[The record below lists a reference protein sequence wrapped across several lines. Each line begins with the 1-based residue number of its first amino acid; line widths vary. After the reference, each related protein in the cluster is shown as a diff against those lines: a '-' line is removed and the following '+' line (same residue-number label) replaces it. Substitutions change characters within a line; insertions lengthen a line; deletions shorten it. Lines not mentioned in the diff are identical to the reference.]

1 MDEKPLICV
10 VGNLF
15 LLYFLKCALHIS
27 SWRLKCYYTQR
38 NSMLTDRE
46 NIGPGNLCIMKAT
59 VRYRQKAIFLLKN
72 IYLCS
77 LLCLASLN
85 LPVVKYFILD
95 KK

>member
-59 VRYRQKAIFLLKN
+59 VRYRQKAIFFIKK
-72 IYLCS
+72 YLPMQS
-77 LLCLASLN
+77 AMSSFSKFTRGEIL
-85 LPVVKYFILD
+85 YFR
-95 KK
+95 